1 MMDDLPSYSICYN
14 DHCLKVIQKSCK
26 PNVHFETSQG
36 TKTFAK
42 VFVKM
47 KETAEAFIGKRVT
60 HSVVIIL
67 AFLNY
72 MSPIEEA

>member
-1 MMDDLPSYSICYN
+1 MMKGLPSLKLHCITIYDICKIKMMDDLPSYSIFYN

-36 TKTFAK
+36 TKTFAM

-47 KETAEAFIGKRVT
+47 KEA
-60 HSVVIIL
+60 
-67 AFLNY
+67 Y
-72 MSPIEEA
+72 